1 MPPQRR
7 PSADEPPRIPSPFDD
22 NKQVDD
28 EAIQAANLRL
38 EAAQKWVD
46 TSQLMLERA
55 QAQVISSQKEL
66 QDAKEYLARLKNMG
80 KGYNNN
86 DETHNNSNTIEDEYS
101 DALDDIK
108 LMSNLSDT
116 AVSNNYDK
124 EEEESVAVINKR
136 YNESRKKSVDNSEC
150 GNTKL
155 TQAESFSVES
165 NGSEDKKEENSKVA
179 AAAIV
184 TSSSEIVTA
193 IDNDNTSESSLGETE
208 KKQSP
213 VEESSSDVVAAAT
226 TISTAAAVPK
236 PSPIS
241 SVVSLSDSEEHEEEE
256 KEDDNDYIA
265 PIAMKRSLSDS
276 SLGSSSLSSPR
287 RKIESYDEFLS
298 AISESS
304 DKTFED
310 EDAIDTLIKKCES
323 VMESNEVQV
332 TGCGVSQLNG
342 VYSKFAESDGVPTY
356 CKIAKIEGKE
366 VMCNISRWQCNNGT
380 RKWYLTATEPGGGS
394 RAKQLAFYVAY
405 APSFF
410 NKPPRKNWMKCVDGE
425 ELFLSPE
432 YKMCGIDPAPI
443 MIIESDDA
451 SVSRRN
457 LGRQISSAFST
468 GSSRSRRRRKEPD
481 IPSLSSLESEAT
493 AQSKNRKVPTSV
505 YLPPSLLER

>member
-1 MPPQRR
+1 M
-7 PSADEPPRIPSPFDD
+7 
-22 NKQVDD
+22 
-28 EAIQAANLRL
+28 RL

-55 QAQVISSQKEL
+55 QAQVISSKKEL
-66 QDAKEYLARLKNMG
+66 QDAQEYLARLKNMG

-86 DETHNNSNTIEDEYS
+86 DETNNNSNNTIEDEYS
-101 DALDDIK
+101 DAIDDIK

-116 AVSNNYDK
+116 AVSNTDNDK
-124 EEEESVAVINKR
+124 EDEEESVAVINKR

-165 NGSEDKKEENSKVA
+165 NGSGDKKEENSKVA
-179 AAAIV
+179 AAIV
-184 TSSSEIVTA
+184 TSSSVIVTA
-193 IDNDNTSESSLGETE
+193 TDEDDTSDSLLEETE

-213 VEESSSDVVAAAT
+213 VEESSSDVVAAATT

-256 KEDDNDYIA
+256 KEDDIA
-265 PIAMKRSLSDS
+265 PMAMKRSLSDS

-332 TGCGVSQLNG
+332 TGCGVLELNG

-366 VMCNISRWQCNNGT
+366 VMCNISRWKCINGT

-451 SVSRRN
+451 IVSRRN

-468 GSSRSRRRRKEPD
+468 GSSRSRRRRKEHD

-505 YLPPSLLER
+505 YLPPSLLE

>member
-1 MPPQRR
+1 
-7 PSADEPPRIPSPFDD
+7 
-22 NKQVDD
+22 
-28 EAIQAANLRL
+28 
-38 EAAQKWVD
+38 
-46 TSQLMLERA
+46 
-55 QAQVISSQKEL
+55 
-66 QDAKEYLARLKNMG
+66 
-80 KGYNNN
+80 
-86 DETHNNSNTIEDEYS
+86 
-101 DALDDIK
+101 
-108 LMSNLSDT
+108 
-116 AVSNNYDK
+116 
-124 EEEESVAVINKR
+124 
-136 YNESRKKSVDNSEC
+136 
-150 GNTKL
+150 
-155 TQAESFSVES
+155 
-165 NGSEDKKEENSKVA
+165 
-179 AAAIV
+179 
-184 TSSSEIVTA
+184 
-193 IDNDNTSESSLGETE
+193 
-208 KKQSP
+208 
-213 VEESSSDVVAAAT
+213 
-226 TISTAAAVPK
+226 
-236 PSPIS
+236 
-241 SVVSLSDSEEHEEEE
+241 
-256 KEDDNDYIA
+256 
-265 PIAMKRSLSDS
+265 MKRSLSDS

-323 VMESNEVQV
+323 VMDSNEVQV
-332 TGCGVSQLNG
+332 TGCGVLELNG

-356 CKIAKIEGKE
+356 CKIAKYEGKE

-380 RKWYLTATEPGGGS
+380 CKWYLTATEPGGGS

-505 YLPPSLLER
+505 YLPPSLLE